1 MRKLTALALAL
12 TFAGI
17 TFAQPVPPAPY
28 DPAGGLRHQTA
39 LWCSQNWEQCRQMK
53 LEDLFARMED
63 LIERRKC
70 LERSQS
76 YQAYREC
83 EFMRRYGDR
92 LR

>member
-1 MRKLTALALAL
+1 MRELTALALAL
-12 TFAGI
+12 AFVGI
-17 TFAQPVPPAPY
+17 TFAQPVPP
-28 DPAGGLRHQTA
+28 DPRNPIGGHRHQTA

-63 LIERRKC
+63 LLGKRRC
-70 LERSQS
+70 LENSQS

-83 EFMRRYGDR
+83 ELMRRYGDR

>member
-1 MRKLTALALAL
+1 MRELTALALAL
-12 TFAGI
+12 AFVGI
-17 TFAQPVPPAPY
+17 TFAQQVSP
-28 DPAGGLRHQTA
+28 DPRRPIGGQRHQMA

-63 LIERRKC
+63 LLARKEC
-70 LERSQS
+70 LENSQS